1 MKYEGIIP
9 PMVTPLRDRDALDVP
24 GLERLVEHMLAGG
37 IHGLFILGT
46 TGEAPSLS
54 YRLRRELVDRVCRQV
69 LGRVPV
75 LVGITDTALVES
87 LALARHAAQAG
98 AQAVVAAPPFYFP
111 AGQPELLHYV
121 EHLTAELPLPL
132 FLYNMPM
139 MTKVAFAPQTVRQLL
154 GNARIVGVKDSSGD
168 LGYFEQLLAVARE
181 RPDWSVLVGPEHLLA
196 DAVERGGQGGVNG
209 GANLCPRL
217 FVELYAAA
225 CRHDAPRRLSRASS
239 ARSRCGAFAR
249 TCWPNPSTASRAPS
263 ARRSG
268 NCWNNWICRKCG
280 VSRAQRTPPT
290 LTPCRLQSALK
301 AKTFP
306 LRLSRH
312 CWRSQQWHP
321 PYALI

>member
-1 MKYEGIIP
+1 
-9 PMVTPLRDRDALDVP
+9 VP

-225 CRHDAPRRLSRASS
+225 CRHDAPRIAALRQEVFKLGQIYQVGRHASAIIKGLKCALSLR
-239 ARSRCGAFAR
+239 G
-249 TCWPNPSTASRAPS
+249 
-263 ARRSG
+263 
-268 NCWNNWICRKCG
+268 ICEDVLAEPFHRFESPEREK
-280 VSRAQRTPPT
+280 VRQ
-290 LTPCRLQSALK
+290 LLEQLD
-301 AKTFP
+301 
-306 LRLSRH
+306 LS
-312 CWRSQQWHP
+312 
-321 PYALI
+321 

>member
-225 CRHDAPRRLSRASS
+225 CRHDAPRIAALRQEVFKLGQIYQVGRHASAIIKGLKCALSLR
-239 ARSRCGAFAR
+239 G
-249 TCWPNPSTASRAPS
+249 
-263 ARRSG
+263 
-268 NCWNNWICRKCG
+268 ICEDVLAEPFHRFESPEREK
-280 VSRAQRTPPT
+280 VRQ
-290 LTPCRLQSALK
+290 LLEQLD
-301 AKTFP
+301 
-306 LRLSRH
+306 LS
-312 CWRSQQWHP
+312 
-321 PYALI
+321 

>member
-37 IHGLFILGT
+37 IHGLFVLGT

-69 LGRVPV
+69 QGRVPV

-87 LALARHAAQAG
+87 LALARHAAEAG

-121 EHLTAELPLPL
+121 EHLTTELPLPL

-225 CRHDAPRRLSRASS
+225 CRRDAPRITALRQEVFKLGQIYQVGRHASAIIKGLKCALSLR
-239 ARSRCGAFAR
+239 G
-249 TCWPNPSTASRAPS
+249 
-263 ARRSG
+263 
-268 NCWNNWICRKCG
+268 ICEDVLAEPFHRFESPEREK
-280 VSRAQRTPPT
+280 VRQ
-290 LTPCRLQSALK
+290 LLEQLD
-301 AKTFP
+301 
-306 LRLSRH
+306 LS
-312 CWRSQQWHP
+312 
-321 PYALI
+321 

>member
-9 PMVTPLRDRDALDVP
+9 PMVTPLADRDALDVP

-37 IHGLFILGT
+37 VHGLFILGT

-54 YRLRRELVDRVCRQV
+54 YRLRRELIDRVCRQAA
-69 LGRVPV
+69 GRVPV

-98 AQAVVAAPPFYFP
+98 AHAVVAAPPFYFP

-121 EHLTAELPLPL
+121 KHLTAELPLPL

-154 GNARIVGVKDSSGD
+154 DNARIVGVKDSSGD
-168 LGYFEQLLAVARE
+168 LGYFEQLLSVACE

-196 DAVERGGQGGVNG
+196 DAVERGGHGGVNG

-225 CRHDAPRRLSRASS
+225 CRRDAARVAELRQQVFKLGQIYQVGRHASAIIKGLKCALSLRGICEDVLAEPFHRFESPE
-239 ARSRCGAFAR
+239 RERVRQLLEQLNFA
-249 TCWPNPSTASRAPS
+249 
-263 ARRSG
+263 
-268 NCWNNWICRKCG
+268 
-280 VSRAQRTPPT
+280 
-290 LTPCRLQSALK
+290 
-301 AKTFP
+301 
-306 LRLSRH
+306 
-312 CWRSQQWHP
+312 
-321 PYALI
+321 